1 MSLSVIDTQI
11 HDDDDGI
18 DDDIIGR
25 GGMLL

>member
-1 MSLSVIDTQI
+1 MYLSVIDTKI

-25 GGMLL
+25 GGLLL